1 MAVYTEVDDEALKTF
16 LDGYDVGTLLSCKG
30 IAEGVEN
37 SNYLI
42 HTTTGFFILTLY
54 ERRVNP
60 KDLPFFIGLMQHVAA
75 KGLACGAPVM
85 RRDGTTL
92 NELCARP
99 AALITF
105 LDGVSITRPQPH
117 HCEELGKALGR
128 FHLAAGDYQGTRNNT
143 LSLASWPQLFA
154 QVPQNVD
161 TTFPQITA
169 RIQKQLE
176 RIGDHWPTHLPKGI
190 IHADLFPDNVFFI
203 KDEISG
209 LIDFYF
215 ACTDMLAYD
224 VAICINAWCF
234 ESDGAFNITKGQA
247 LLHGYHGVR
256 PLERVEVD
264 ALSVLCQG
272 AALRFLLTR
281 LIDWF
286 NVPEGALVKRKDPL
300 EYDRKLR
307 FHARVTSARDY
318 GWREEGWG

>member
-1 MAVYTEVDDEALKTF
+1 MAVYTDVDDESLRAF
-16 LDGYDVGTLLSCKG
+16 LAEYNVGTLLSCKG

-42 HTTTGFFILTLY
+42 HATTGFFILTLY

-60 KDLPFFIGLMQHVAA
+60 AELPFFIGLMQHVAS

-85 RRDGTTL
+85 RRDGTSLSTL
-92 NELCARP
+92 CKRP

-105 LDGVSITRPQPH
+105 LDGVSVTRPNAH

-128 FHLAAGDYQGTRNNT
+128 FHIAARDYPLTRQNN
-143 LSLASWPQLFA
+143 LSVHSWPQLLA
-154 QVPQNVD
+154 QVPSHAD
-161 TTFPQITA
+161 TFFPQITN
-169 RIQKQLE
+169 RVSTQLE
-176 RIGDHWPTHLPKGI
+176 RIVDAWPTHLPTGI

-215 ACTDMLAYD
+215 ACTDILAFD

-247 LLHGYHGVR
+247 LLRGYHSIR
-256 PLERVEVD
+256 PLEASEIE
-264 ALSVLCQG
+264 ALPVLCQG
-272 AALRFLLTR
+272 AAVRFLLTR

-318 GWREEGWG
+318 GWQEV